1 MIFNWFCHRLGCL
14 WHTIFLNDFQ
24 MYSVSDLAADGTQYF
39 LKIFSNDSVTDLAAE
54 GMHYFQMIFKW
65 LCHRL
70 VADGTKYFQI
80 IYKLHCIN
88 DTKPSVYYLNSASSD
103 MDRLTWKKR
112 KLEISSTKHMH
123 AIHFITI
130 IYNKGHNSWGSICKL
145 MPWNNFV
152 DYCIDITV
160 TSPGALLIGKTEA
173 ENNKETDGLPTSKPH
188 WKFFCGCKSI
198 WVCVICHLAVLMV
211 NYGTSNTT
219 VLEIP

>member
-1 MIFNWFCHRLGCL
+1 MILSQTWLLRAHN
-14 WHTIFLNDFQ
+14 IF
-24 MYSVSDLAADGTQYF
+24 
-39 LKIFSNDSVTDLAAE
+39 KWFSNDSVTDLAAE
-54 GMHYFQMIFKW
+54 GRQYFQKKISNDSVTD
-65 LCHRL
+65 L
-70 VADGTKYFQI
+70 VADGSKYFQI

-88 DTKPSVYYLNSASSD
+88 DTKPSLYYLNSASSD

-130 IYNKGHNSWGSICKL
+130 IYNKGNNSWGSICKL
-145 MPWNNFV
+145 TTWNNFV

-160 TSPGALLIGKTEA
+160 TSHGALSIEKTEA
-173 ENNKETDGLPTSKPH
+173 ENNKETDGLPTSKPQ
-188 WKFFCGCKSI
+188 WKFFCGGKSI

-211 NYGTSNTT
+211 IYGTFNTT